1 MKKTPLRK
9 KSKSNTKKLQ
19 DKLWELCKQITRKQ
33 YGNICYTCGKQGL
46 ESSNWHTGHM
56 YPKASLS
63 AYMKYDL
70 RVLRPQCY
78 HCNINLGGNGAVYLE
93 KMIEREGE
101 EYLEQIRKD
110 KMISIRAD
118 EQFYIDKIVEYTE
131 ILKTMK

>member
-1 MKKTPLRK
+1 MKRTPIAK
-9 KSKSNTKKLQ
+9 KSKSTKKKLE
-19 DKLWELCKQITRKQ
+19 DKLWELCKQITRKR
-33 YGNICYTCGKQGL
+33 YGNVCYACGKQGL
-46 ESSNWHTGHM
+46 EGSNWHTGHL
-56 YPKASLS
+56 YPKATLS

-78 HCNINLGGNGAVYLE
+78 NCNINLGGNGAVYLE